1 MKLETLNDR
10 IAKAEERVTKKQNT
24 IEKKVA
30 LIAKKESKLNSVS
43 GDERFWLECD
53 IEHLKEDIE
62 RLGKEIEETK
72 KQLEKYN
79 TQMSG
84 AEEQEKM
91 LKELPELFNS
101 LRDELV
107 ERWDAY
113 DKEHRDFLKKQYSN
127 LGYSA
132 FVKKYHYAAYEEM
145 YVTDEKIHNSNM
157 NAAKALIIDLIYRV
171 KSRVG
176 EITDWSGIRAT
187 AGTYG
192 YTVLNGFVKGT
203 QGRCVVESIGAG
215 GYNIQRY
222 HIRVLVKECN

>member
-1 MKLETLNDR
+1 MKFETLKDR
-10 IAKAEERVTKKQNT
+10 IEKAEERVTKKQNT
-24 IEKKVA
+24 IEKKIA
-30 LIAKKESKLNSVS
+30 LIAKKESKLNSVN
-43 GDERFWLECD
+43 GNDRFWLECD

-72 KQLEKYN
+72 KQIEKYN
-79 TQMSG
+79 AQMSG

-101 LRDELV
+101 LREELV
-107 ERWDAY
+107 NRWDAY
-113 DKEHRDFLKKQYSN
+113 DKDHRDFLIMQYKM

-132 FVKKYHYAAYEEM
+132 FIKRYHYTGYNEKDF
-145 YVTDEKIHNSNM
+145 TDEKIHNDNM
-157 NAAKALIIDLIYRV
+157 EAAKTLIIDLIYRV

-187 AGTYG
+187 AGTG
-192 YTVLNGFVKGT
+192 GFTVLNGYVKGT

-222 HIRVLVKECN
+222 HIRVLVKECA